1 MGRHQAR
8 LETAV
13 GRSIFGDDARQYHE
27 ARADYPR
34 ALYDDISKQ
43 ARFPVQAVLEI
54 GAGTGLATQDLL
66 KLRPRLYRAVEPD
79 PVFAAHLAARFRQ
92 PGFSVVED
100 IFPAADVDGSFD
112 LIAAAS
118 SFHWTDQE
126 IALDAIMRLLQPGGM
141 LALWWNVYRQPGIGD
156 AFADAIEPLLEG
168 LTLPPSEAGEGH
180 YSLETANRVEQLRS
194 AGFLDTRHSIFR
206 RERALNPAQ
215 ARALFESYS
224 FVRTLPADE
233 RSALLEAVESIVRE
247 QFGGTAPC
255 QVLTPLYIAH
265 KR

>member
-1 MGRHQAR
+1 MGRHHAR
-8 LETAV
+8 LASKV

-34 ALYDDISKQ
+34 ELYADIESQ
-43 ARFPVQAVLEI
+43 ARFPIQAILEI
-54 GAGTGLATQDLL
+54 GAGTGLATQDLF
-66 KLRPRLYRAVEPD
+66 KLRPQRYRAVEPD
-79 PVFAAHLAARFRQ
+79 PVLAAHLARRFHT
-92 PGFSVVED
+92 PSFGVVED
-100 IFPAADVDGSFD
+100 IFPAVGVDGPFD

-126 IALDAIMRLLQPGGM
+126 AALDAIMALLSKDGM

-156 AFADAIEPLLEG
+156 AFADAVEPLLEG
-168 LTLPPSEAGEGH
+168 LALPPSEAGEGH
-180 YSLETANRVEQLRS
+180 YSLETANRLQQLRDE
-194 AGFLDTRHSIFR
+194 GFLDTRHSIFR
-206 RERALNPAQ
+206 RERVLNPAQ

-224 FVRTLPADE
+224 FVRTLPTNE
-233 RSALLEAVESIVRE
+233 RSALLAAVESIVRKR
-247 QFGGTAPC
+247 FGGAAPC